1 MRCTFSI
8 VGLATLE
15 GAQLTMSSVTI
26 GWGEQVRTLFK
37 GKGDQSCKV
46 REEKVKEVGGP
57 KEEH

>member
-26 GWGEQVRTLFK
+26 GWGEQVRKLFK

-46 REEKVKEVGGP
+46 REEKVRR
-57 KEEH
+57 